1 MKGKVF
7 IVVICLFF
15 SACNNQGES
24 AKTPDSANGNS
35 EVPAGEDNHVME
47 NNVSPEK
54 RLEPH
59 HTQQQ
64 VIDSVYST
72 RELKMAPTA
81 DTTAFYVVDSVKKY

>member
-7 IVVICLFF
+7 IVVLCLVFL
-15 SACNNQGES
+15 ACNNEGEN
-24 AKTPDSANGNS
+24 AGKTPDSANGNS

-54 RLEPH
+54 SLEPH
-59 HTQQQ
+59 HTRQ
-64 VIDSVYST
+64 VVDSAYST

-81 DTTAFYVVDSVKKY
+81 DTTSFYAVDSVKKY